1 MKTPKS
7 YAAFLLPLI
16 LSVTVDAA
24 FTRSKCD
31 YVLTGNDIIQVH
43 RDWDATTRRCFISIH
58 PRNVVD
64 LKYRDYYFDNSGFF
78 MVFNSYGEGNESQTA
93 GARGFY
99 LFPQIAEYPDFSF
112 EDNGDVIVEMVSGH
126 QMRISG
132 KDFSVVSLTPGTFA
146 EKPLSPNN
154 QGGLEIKLSAG
165 FWLDGGFRLGGLKF
179 DNPNNKTKFQSAK
192 SSQSCTLAN
201 KTFLKYDSEGE
212 FSMKFT
218 GAALTQFVQTKCPQ
232 LKL

>member
-7 YAAFLLPLI
+7 YAAFLLPFI
-16 LSVTVDAA
+16 LTVTVEAA

-64 LKYRDYYFDNSGFF
+64 LKFRDYYFDNTGFF
-78 MVFNSYGEGNESQTA
+78 MVFNSYGEGDESKTA

-99 LFPQIAEYPDFSF
+99 LFPQTEEYPDFSF
-112 EDNGDVIVEMVSGH
+112 EDNSDVIVKMVSGH

-132 KDFSVVSLTPGTFA
+132 KDFSVVSLTPGTFS
-146 EKPLSPNN
+146 EKPLSQNN
-154 QGGLEIKLSAG
+154 QGGLEIKPSTG

-179 DNPNNKTKFQSAK
+179 DNPNNKTKFQSAN
-192 SSQSCTLAN
+192 SNQSCTLAN

-218 GAALTQFVQTKCPQ
+218 GAAINQFVQTKCPQ